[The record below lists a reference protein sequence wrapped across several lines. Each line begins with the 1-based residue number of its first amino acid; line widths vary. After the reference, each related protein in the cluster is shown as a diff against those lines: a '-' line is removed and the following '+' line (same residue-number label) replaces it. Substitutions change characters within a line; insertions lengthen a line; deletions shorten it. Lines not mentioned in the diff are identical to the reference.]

1 MLKRDKAGFT
11 LIELMIVIVVLGIVT
26 AIALPSFL
34 SIIEKRRLVGAA
46 DTLFANL
53 QFAHSEAI
61 KQNRIVQFQ
70 FNTDNWCYGVDD
82 DTPVDCDCTSPA
94 TCTVSNMQRVIT
106 SSEYKNVTLAVTGFG
121 GTTIDFEPRQGMPS
135 DDGEF
140 TFTINGQSKK
150 VNINVVGK
158 IKVD

>member
-11 LIELMIVIVVLGIVT
+11 LIELMIVIVVLGIVA
-26 AIALPSFL
+26 AIALPSFQ

-53 QFAHSEAI
+53 QFARSEAI

-70 FNTDNWCYGVDD
+70 FNTDSWCYGVDD
-82 DTPVDCDCTSPA
+82 TPADCDCTSPA
-94 TCTVSNMQRVIT
+94 TCKVSNMQRVVT
-106 SSEYKNVTLAVTGFG
+106 SSDYKNVTLAVTGFD
-121 GTTIDFEPRQGMPS
+121 GTTIDFEPRQGLPS